1 MPHPFRTIEET
12 HNALKNRTLTVRA
25 LVDEYLAVIA
35 EKNSDINAYLEVF
48 TDIDEQ
54 VSRAQT
60 MFDNGT
66 ATMLTGIPV
75 AMKDNMLIKGHVAS
89 ASSKMLE
96 SYVASYDGTVARI
109 LKEHGAILIG
119 RTNMDEFAM
128 GSSTENSAFGRTKN
142 PLDTSRVPGGS
153 SGGAA
158 AALAMGGALISLG
171 SDTGGS
177 IRQPAAF
184 CDLVGMKPTYG
195 TISRHGLIAMASSL
209 DQIGPMTHTVR
220 DAEIL
225 FEALSVHD
233 PMEATSVPVEKRI
246 STHTEKKKIGVPRKM
261 ISQEGLD
268 PEILSV
274 FESSLEK
281 LKVQGYEIVDVDMP
295 LSEHALAVY
304 YILQPAE
311 VSSNLARFDGIR
323 FGLSE
328 EGTTLLDVY
337 EKSRGKGFGKEVRRR
352 MILGAYI
359 LSHGYYDAYYAKA
372 LAVRSMIEKEFE
384 TLFEQVDMIA
394 TPTSPFLPFVAGE
407 KVADPLAMYMSDFFA
422 VPANIAG
429 IPAISLPAGHAKN
442 GLPIG
447 LQLMAPLFEDKM
459 LFTCGK
465 TFLGE

>member
-1 MPHPFRTIEET
+1 MTHPFRTIEET
-12 HNALKNRTLTVRA
+12 HNALKNGTLTVRA
-25 LVDEYLAVIA
+25 LVDEYLAVIT
-35 EKNSDINAYLEVF
+35 EKNPDINAYLEVF

-54 VSRAQT
+54 VSRAQS

-96 SYVASYDGTVARI
+96 KYVASYDGTVARI

-384 TLFEQVDMIA
+384 TLFDQVDMIA